1 MSLIAPQA
9 KATAKDQLTVRLERP
24 VNQLLK
30 RYSTFIESS
39 QDYVLNQALF
49 FFFQK
54 DKEFAKWLERNPDSE
69 LSQPA
74 KKVRKR
80 RGESGEDTR

>member
-1 MSLIAPQA
+1 MSLIAPQP

-39 QDYVLNQALF
+39 QDYVLNQALS

-54 DKEFAKWLERNPDSE
+54 DKEFSEWLDRNPDSALPE
-69 LSQPA
+69 PA

-80 RGESGEDTR
+80 RGENGEDTR

>member
-1 MSLIAPQA
+1 MPLIAPQA

-30 RYSTFIESS
+30 RYSTFVESS
-39 QDYVLNQALF
+39 QDYVLNQALS

-54 DKEFAKWLERNPDSE
+54 DKDFNEWLDRNPDSALPE
-69 LSQPA
+69 ST
-74 KKVRKR
+74 KRVRKR
-80 RGESGEDTR
+80 IAQNGDDTR

>member
-1 MSLIAPQA
+1 MSLIAPQP

-39 QDYVLNQALF
+39 QDYVLNQALS

-54 DKEFAKWLERNPDSE
+54 DKEFAEWLEQNPDSE
-69 LSQPA
+69 VPQP
-74 KKVRKR
+74 KRQDRKR
-80 RGESGEDTR
+80 RGQTGEDTR